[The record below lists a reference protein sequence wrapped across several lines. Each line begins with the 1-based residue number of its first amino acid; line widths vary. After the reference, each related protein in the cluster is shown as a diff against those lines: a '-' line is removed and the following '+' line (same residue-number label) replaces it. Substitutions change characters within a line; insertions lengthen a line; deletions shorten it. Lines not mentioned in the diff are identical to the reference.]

1 MRASYV
7 VQRTFLLYALRAVFL
22 CQYTSKQP
30 CNIFSSNLLSKSCR
44 LVMSMLYFLR
54 QLNSS
59 IISNLLETLTACPK
73 HRQGFSLFLCLNA
86 VHLLP
91 VAFHHFTF
99 SRVCN
104 LVIMRQEQ
112 ICQNQRICCGQ
123 SESCR

>member
-54 QLNSS
+54 QWNSS
-59 IISNLLETLTACPK
+59 IISNLLETVSACPK
-73 HRQGFSLFLCLNA
+73 HRQGFSLLLCLNA
-86 VHLLP
+86 VHLF
-91 VAFHHFTF
+91 AF

-104 LVIMRQEQ
+104 LVILRQEQ

-123 SESCR
+123 SDSCRLWTCLT